1 MATAKKTVSK
11 KIAGPSNY
19 TKNSK
24 VYQLPMTL
32 AQERRYNKLPKD
44 TLFTLPKGTLKLSAT
59 EKKQMQARRIA
70 DRKRTLA
77 RGESVIRRNVGKP
90 K

>member
-1 MATAKKTVSK
+1 MATAKKTASK

-24 VYQLPMTL
+24 VYQLPMTP
-32 AQERRYNKLPKD
+32 AQEKRYNKLPKD

-77 RGESVIRRNVGKP
+77 RGESIVRRNVGKP